1 MLIGYARV
9 STTEQDTAAQ
19 TAALTSAGCE
29 KIFREKASG
38 GRWDRPE
45 LQRLLDQLRAGDI
58 LVVWKLD
65 RLSRSLRDVLSIME
79 RLGEAKVGFRSL
91 TEAID
96 TTTAA
101 GRMMMQMVGA
111 FAEFERAMLRER
123 TWAGLETARQEGRVG
138 GRRPKLFEKQ
148 QVEIVRIIHKGR
160 KTAADAARLFNIHP
174 STVCRLLAREAAGV
188 T

>member
-9 STTEQDTAAQ
+9 STTEQDTAVQ
-19 TAALTSAGCE
+19 TAALKRPAARSSSAR
-29 KIFREKASG
+29 KHPAAG
-38 GRWDRPE
+38 GDRPE
-45 LQRLLDQLRAGDI
+45 LRRLLDQLRAGDI

-65 RLSRSLRDVLSIME
+65 RLSRSLRDVLTIME

-123 TWAGLETARQEGRVG
+123 TRAGLETARQEGRVG
-138 GRRPKLFEKQ
+138 IGAPNSPRSSRWRSSE
-148 QVEIVRIIHKGR
+148 
-160 KTAADAARLFNIHP
+160 
-174 STVCRLLAREAAGV
+174 
-188 T
+188 